1 MNNLDWKQY
10 IANYPDLVSAG
21 INNERLALIHYR
33 LHGQSEGRND
43 KCINIYP
50 VIVAIAKLE
59 SAYISEWVKYHLAL
73 GFKNIYLYD
82 NEDHPTYDKLL
93 NNERVIVN
101 HLPGQVKQSEALTH
115 FINNYMH
122 NGIITHVAH
131 IDIDEFIVLK
141 KHNSIS
147 DFISEYI
154 VGNCAA
160 ITMNW
165 RFFGD
170 SGLTIN
176 TGEPVTQ
183 RFTMCALNANNHFK
197 TIFNVKYFDK
207 FWNVHS
213 IKTHKGKYI
222 KSTNGAII
230 LGNKFSYGKSKN
242 KEIDISVIQLN
253 HYKSK
258 TFSEFK
264 YTRTRGSADLHIIN
278 EDVEGNFN
286 NFNINEIEDLS
297 AHNFYKSLN

>member
-1 MNNLDWKQY
+1 MKHFDWEQY

-59 SAYISEWVKYHLAL
+59 SAYISEWVKYHLAI

-101 HLPGQVKQSEALTH
+101 HLPGKVKQHEALNH
-115 FINNYMH
+115 FINNYMS

-141 KHNSIS
+141 KHSNIS

-154 VGNCAA
+154 VGNCSGIA
-160 ITMNW
+160 MNW

-170 SGLTIN
+170 SGLTFS
-176 TGEPVTQ
+176 TCEPVTQ
-183 RFTMCALNANNHFK
+183 RFTMCSSKGNGHFK
-197 TIFNVKYFDK
+197 TIFNVSYFDK

-213 IKTHKGKYI
+213 IKFHNGKYT
-222 KSTNGAII
+222 KSTNGKIVDNI
-230 LGNKFSYGKSKN
+230 LSCGVSKN
-242 KEIDISVIQLN
+242 EEIDFSVIQLN
-253 HYKSK
+253 HYKCK
-258 TFSEFK
+258 TLSEYKFI
-264 YTRTRGSADLHIIN
+264 RTRGRADLHVIN
-278 EDVEGNFN
+278 EDIEHDFN
-286 NFNINEIEDLS
+286 IYNINEIEDLT
-297 AHNFYKSLN
+297 AYNFYESLIK